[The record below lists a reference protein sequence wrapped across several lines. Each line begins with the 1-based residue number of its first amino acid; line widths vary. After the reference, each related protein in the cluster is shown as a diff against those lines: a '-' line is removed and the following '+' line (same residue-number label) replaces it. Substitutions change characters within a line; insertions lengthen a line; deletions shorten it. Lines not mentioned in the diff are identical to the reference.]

1 MAIIHDDQPP
11 TKRKRC
17 IPKHLSDS
25 VITAPLPQFHA
36 CEDSKNLKSLAN
48 EILDCLEEEFTERF
62 SEENTGIWISL
73 KALLP
78 SNEEHFLDPERLQ
91 PLIDYLFTV
100 PFVAEHWQYY
110 NNRTIKTRVS
120 SEYQIFRQLLSNH
133 IQDLRKAKVEGDTI
147 MLMIKYLKG
156 HGDSVY
162 LILRTLLK
170 FAIIIGFSNGSTEN
184 CFSARN
190 RIDSEYRR
198 RLGKEFQGLMTVLH
212 FEKKLNSAVT
222 FAEFLKVWKVIK
234 KTAP

>member
-1 MAIIHDDQPP
+1 MKFLIALKRSLQSDFLRKIQVSGFPSKHYCLP
-11 TKRKRC
+11 TRK
-17 IPKHLSDS
+17 
-25 VITAPLPQFHA
+25 
-36 CEDSKNLKSLAN
+36 
-48 EILDCLEEEFTERF
+48 
-62 SEENTGIWISL
+62 ISL
-73 KALLP
+73 T
-78 SNEEHFLDPERLQ
+78 
-91 PLIDYLFTV
+91 LIDYLFTV
-100 PFVAEHWQYY
+100 PFVAEHWKYY

-190 RIDSEYRR
+190 RIYSEYRR

-234 KTAP
+234 KKTAP